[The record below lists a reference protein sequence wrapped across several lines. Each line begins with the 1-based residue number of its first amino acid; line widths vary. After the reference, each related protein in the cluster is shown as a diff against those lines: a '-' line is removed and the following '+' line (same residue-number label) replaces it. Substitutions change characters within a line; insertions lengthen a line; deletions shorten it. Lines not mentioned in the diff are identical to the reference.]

1 RHALH
6 LAPPGRRLHPH
17 AGTGGRPFFR
27 TLMRLLCTNDDGILA
42 YGLECLVRAAEAL
55 GEVTVVAP
63 DREQS
68 ATSHSLTLHHPVR
81 PVKRGE
87 RRYQIDGTPT
97 DCVVIA
103 VEGLMPERPDFV
115 LSGVNHGQNMG
126 EDVLY
131 SGTVAAA
138 MEGLMLGIPS
148 IAISFAGGDLRADT
162 SLLGEQVEPLQRL
175 LRHLTSLPSFPKDT
189 LFNVNLP
196 PLSAGGIRGARLT
209 RLGRRVYSNSLKPMT
224 DPWAREIYWIGGGSI
239 EWTGEPDSDFQAIH
253 DGYISVTPLRLDLT
267 HFDVL
272 ASAES
277 WWKEL

>member
-1 RHALH
+1 
-6 LAPPGRRLHPH
+6 
-17 AGTGGRPFFR
+17 
-27 TLMRLLCTNDDGILA
+27 MRLLCTNDDGILA
-42 YGLECLVRAAEAL
+42 HGLDCLVRAAEPL
-55 GEVTVVAP
+55 GEVFVVAP

-87 RRYQIDGTPT
+87 RRYQVDGTPT

-148 IAISFAGGDLRADT
+148 IAVSFAGRDLHT
-162 SLLGEQVEPLQRL
+162 SGSLLDKQVEPLGRL
-175 LRHLTSLPSFPKDT
+175 LRHLTSLPAFPADT

-196 PLSAGGIRGARLT
+196 AIEAGEVKGVRLT
-209 RLGRRVYSNSLKPMT
+209 RLGRRIYSNSLKPMT
-224 DPWAREIYWIGGGSI
+224 DPWAREIFWIGGGSI
-239 EWTGEPDSDFQAIH
+239 EWSGESDSDFQAVH

-272 ASAES
+272 ASAGS

>member
-1 RHALH
+1 
-6 LAPPGRRLHPH
+6 
-17 AGTGGRPFFR
+17 
-27 TLMRLLCTNDDGILA
+27 MRLLCTNDDGILA

-175 LRHLTSLPSFPKDT
+175 LRHLTS
-189 LFNVNLP
+189 
-196 PLSAGGIRGARLT
+196 
-209 RLGRRVYSNSLKPMT
+209 
-224 DPWAREIYWIGGGSI
+224 
-239 EWTGEPDSDFQAIH
+239 
-253 DGYISVTPLRLDLT
+253 
-267 HFDVL
+267 
-272 ASAES
+272 
-277 WWKEL
+277 